1 MAGWMR
7 VGLLVVVLV
16 SAGLFPGNEAAQ
28 AQSQPG
34 NVQAL
39 PPIVVSRTAPNPK
52 PGRAR
57 HATRTVTPAA
67 PTVVLYPTT
76 PIPGS
81 GIDVDKVPA
90 SVSMVDVNQIEQAH
104 SANIAVALQQY
115 VPSIIV
121 NEVSGNPFQPSV
133 QFRGFVASPVAGPP
147 QGLAVYQNGVRINEA
162 FGDTV
167 NWDLIPT
174 AAIQSVAVVTNNP
187 AFGLNALGGAI
198 DVRMKDGFSY
208 HGAEIDTMGGSFGR
222 IQSSLQWGKQIG
234 DWAVY
239 GALEGLHDNGYR
251 NFSVSDVRRFYGDI
265 GYRNDGNEFH
275 LNMGLADNNF
285 GATATVPRELL
296 QQFWGA

>member
-133 QFRGFVASPVAGPP
+133 QFRGFA
-147 QGLAVYQNGVRINEA
+147 REI
-162 FGDTV
+162 
-167 NWDLIPT
+167 
-174 AAIQSVAVVTNNP
+174 
-187 AFGLNALGGAI
+187 LGGPSAGGE
-198 DVRMKDGFSY
+198 DSWQVVSGQWSRHNGPRMRPQPADWFCRKPRQ
-208 HGAEIDTMGGSFGR
+208 TTKGGSLR
-222 IQSSLQWGKQIG
+222 SNL
-234 DWAVY
+234 
-239 GALEGLHDNGYR
+239 
-251 NFSVSDVRRFYGDI
+251 
-265 GYRNDGNEFH
+265 
-275 LNMGLADNNF
+275 
-285 GATATVPRELL
+285 
-296 QQFWGA
+296 